1 MPCLINP
8 PQVTHSVANSSEVSS
23 PVRVL
28 KIARRSYRLNAP
40 ITCCDF
46 GLDRIEK
53 FPGADFCHPCKL
65 WDDRDILNKR
75 LCRNSKRYAC
85 QRTHESLC
93 NPQKIQHHWWDSKS
107 SKSPAVD
114 VDTALPS
121 SSSMRAN
128 VKSRWWNSRAKK
140 DFELWKRFNQQ
151 LHDAFH
157 NNNELSS
164 KLNDARKRAEKFRQD
179 LKKANRKLQQMQEK
193 IKKLQSEK
201 DQRKP
206 SSMKDAIP

>member
-1 MPCLINP
+1 
-8 PQVTHSVANSSEVSS
+8 
-23 PVRVL
+23 
-28 KIARRSYRLNAP
+28 
-40 ITCCDF
+40 
-46 GLDRIEK
+46 
-53 FPGADFCHPCKL
+53 
-65 WDDRDILNKR
+65 
-75 LCRNSKRYAC
+75 
-85 QRTHESLC
+85 
-93 NPQKIQHHWWDSKS
+93 
-107 SKSPAVD
+107 
-114 VDTALPS
+114 
-121 SSSMRAN
+121 MRAN

-193 IKKLQSEK
+193 IKRLQSEK